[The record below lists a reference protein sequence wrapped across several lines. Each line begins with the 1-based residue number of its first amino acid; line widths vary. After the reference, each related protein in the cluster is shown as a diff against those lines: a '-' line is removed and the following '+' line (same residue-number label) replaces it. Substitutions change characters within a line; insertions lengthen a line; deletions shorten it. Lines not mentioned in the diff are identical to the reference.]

1 MLQFP
6 AWKVLLVFGVLIW
19 GVIMALPNAVNMSN
33 APGFLPKKAVNLGLD
48 LRGGVYLEMEIPATE
63 VISSRLEVFARDVRS
78 AFARTSER
86 DPIFFQPELRGRTM
100 LIKLSRP
107 DADGNFPVEDAL
119 RRLDRINSPI
129 EGGLGGGKTFDIS
142 RAGPDSLLVS
152 VSSASE
158 TAMLQDALN
167 KTMTIVRR
175 RVDPDGVAEIS
186 LTPSGTN
193 RIVLE
198 APGEPDPER
207 LKDLLSRDGRMTFNL
222 VESSP
227 AEIASAQAG
236 VIKPGFRLLEGPET
250 GPLLVREI
258 PEVVG
263 SDIATASQGNDEA
276 NRPQIN
282 FRLNANGA
290 RKFYET
296 TRNNSGKLFAIVL
309 DDVIMSAP
317 RINEPIPGGNVRITG
332 SFTIEQA
339 QDLAAIIAAG
349 EMPAKVQFLD
359 QRVVSSTL
367 GEDSIESGFRAAIVG
382 LSLVAVFM
390 VLAYGLQGM
399 FAVFSLM
406 ANVILIFAAL
416 SLVGA
421 TLTLPGI
428 AGIILT
434 IGMAVDANVLV
445 FERIREEQNNG
456 RSLWTA
462 VQAGYERALVTILDA
477 NVTTLFAAIILYTLG
492 SGPVKGFAVTLAFG
506 IVTSVFTAFVFT
518 RMLTIFW
525 MKAFKTKSLAV

>member
-6 AWKVLLVFGVLIW
+6 PWKVLLVFLVLAW
-19 GVIMALPNAVNMSN
+19 GVIVSLPNVVDMSN
-33 APGFLPKKAVNLGLD
+33 APGFVPKKTVNLGLD
-48 LRGGVYLEMEIPATE
+48 LRGGVYLEMEIPPSE

-78 AFARTSER
+78 AFGRTADR

-100 LIKLSRP
+100 VIKLTRP
-107 DADGNFPVEDAL
+107 DANGNYPVEDAL
-119 RRLDRINSPI
+119 RRLDRINGPI
-129 EGGLGGGKTFDIS
+129 EGGLTAGKTYEIT
-142 RAGPDSLLVS
+142 RAGVDSLLVS
-152 VSSASE
+152 VPSSSE
-158 TAMLQDALN
+158 AAMMSDALS

-186 LTPSGTN
+186 LTPSGSN

-198 APGEPDPER
+198 APGEADPQR
-207 LKDLLSRDGRMTFNL
+207 LRDLLSRDGRMTFNL
-222 VESSP
+222 VENSP
-227 AEIASAQAG
+227 SDIASAQAG
-236 VIKPGFRLLEGPET
+236 IVKPGFRLLQGPQT

-263 SDIATASQGNDEA
+263 ADIASASQGNDEA

-282 FRLNANGA
+282 FRLNGNGA

-332 SFTIEQA
+332 DFTMSEA

-349 EMPAKVQFLD
+349 EMPAKVQFID

-367 GEDSIESGFRAAIVG
+367 GEDSIQSGFRAAVMSLVLVG
-382 LSLVAVFM
+382 VCVIAAYGIQGVFAVVSLSFNVVLLFGFLSL
-390 VLAYGLQGM
+390 L
-399 FAVFSLM
+399 
-406 ANVILIFAAL
+406 
-416 SLVGA
+416 GA

-428 AGIILT
+428 AGIVLT

-445 FERIREEQNNG
+445 FERIREEQRSG
-456 RSLWTA
+456 RSIWTA
-462 VQAGYERALVTILDA
+462 IQAGYERAMVTIMDA
-477 NVTTLFAAIILYTLG
+477 NITSLFSALVLYALG
-492 SGPVKGFAVTLAFG
+492 TGPVRGFAVTLAIG
-506 IVTSVFTAFVFT
+506 IVCSVFTSIVLT
-518 RMLTIFW
+518 RMLTVFW
-525 MKAFKTKSLAV
+525 VRAFKTKRFAI